1 MKTSSNTIPDSL
13 RELLELLSKYDGKD
27 HPRGKFS
34 YSGFLFPDE
43 REFKEIQFE
52 EADFRKADVELIIRN
67 YFKEN
72 FSFPM
77 SFLIPLS
84 SEVKKTEA
92 LGEIKIEVEDRTLQ
106 VLTFIFPKSK

>member
-1 MKTSSNTIPDSL
+1 MNTAAISDPL
-13 RELLELLSKYDGKD
+13 RELLELLSKHDGKD
-27 HPRGKFS
+27 YPRGKLS
-34 YSGFLFPDE
+34 YSGFLFSDE

-52 EADFRKADVELIIRN
+52 EADFGKAGIELIIRS

-77 SFLIPLS
+77 SFLIPFH

-106 VLTFIFPKSK
+106 VLTFIFPKA

>member
-1 MKTSSNTIPDSL
+1 LNTTIPDSL
-13 RELLELLSKYDGKD
+13 RELLELLSKHDGKD

-43 REFKEIQFE
+43 REFKEVKFE
-52 EADFRKADVELIIRN
+52 EATFSGDNVDITIRSF
-67 YFKEN
+67 FKID

-77 SFLIPLS
+77 SFLVPINS
-84 SEVKKTEA
+84 KIKKTEA

-106 VLTFIFPKSK
+106 VLTFIFPKA